1 MNVFSS
7 NEQKLHWYSLCSK
20 FTLLHVYSTFLS
32 LIIECCLLYEKIT
45 LTACWCNTEFSG
57 QNMFLIFIYN
67 MLMVYFIANKLIE
80 IFIASSWNL
89 LKCILSDYIHVE
101 DLTNIQVISIET
113 SYAVTEIMCLCMLTF
128 VL

>member
-1 MNVFSS
+1 MCFHQMNRNCIDIHYVQSS
-7 NEQKLHWYSLCSK
+7 RYCMCIQHFYH
-20 FTLLHVYSTFLS
+20 LLLNVASS
-32 LIIECCLLYEKIT
+32 MKKIT

-113 SYAVTEIMCLCMLTF
+113 SYAVTEIMCLCTLTF

>member
-1 MNVFSS
+1 MFSS

-32 LIIECCLLYEKIT
+32 LIIECCFQYEKIT
-45 LTACWCNTEFSG
+45 LTACWCTGNTEFSG

>member
-1 MNVFSS
+1 
-7 NEQKLHWYSLCSK
+7 
-20 FTLLHVYSTFLS
+20 
-32 LIIECCLLYEKIT
+32 
-45 LTACWCNTEFSG
+45 
-57 QNMFLIFIYN
+57 MFLIFIYN